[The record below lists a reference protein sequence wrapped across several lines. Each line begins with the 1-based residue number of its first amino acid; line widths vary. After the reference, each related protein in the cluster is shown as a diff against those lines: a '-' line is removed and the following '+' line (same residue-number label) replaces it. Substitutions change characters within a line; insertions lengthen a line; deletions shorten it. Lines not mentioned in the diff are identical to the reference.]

1 MSEKKKLDG
10 NDLKKAVSDSKK
22 LDDSALEKVSGG
34 FVETLGYA
42 KAHEIMC
49 PVCHNAA
56 ESNFAWWEETS
67 FKQNGYTCENCGTS
81 FWVDAYGYYYDA
93 ANNMLPFVAD

>member
-1 MSEKKKLDG
+1 
-10 NDLKKAVSDSKK
+10 
-22 LDDSALEKVSGG
+22 
-34 FVETLGYA
+34 
-42 KAHEIMC
+42 MC